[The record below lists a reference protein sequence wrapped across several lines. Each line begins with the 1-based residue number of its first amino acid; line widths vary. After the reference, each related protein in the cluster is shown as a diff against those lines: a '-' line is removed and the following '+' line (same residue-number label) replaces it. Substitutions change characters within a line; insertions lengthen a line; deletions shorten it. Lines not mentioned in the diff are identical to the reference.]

1 MYLLKSNEC
10 LFWYFSH
17 EGQLKSL
24 GQFEARVYSSFQQ
37 VAHVQMGLK
46 KLFIFKFT
54 YKLFCIIGIMIVLST
69 LGFFP
74 SSVIVSNNHVHT
86 VKIKS

>member
-1 MYLLKSNEC
+1 MHLLKSNEC
-10 LFWYFSH
+10 LFWFFH
-17 EGQLKSL
+17 EGQLKTL

-37 VAHVQMGLK
+37 VARVEMRLK

-54 YKLFCIIGIMIVLST
+54 LTLFCIIGIMIVLSA
-69 LGFFP
+69 LGFFL
-74 SSVIVSNNHVHT
+74 SSVIVSNNHMHT

>member
-10 LFWYFSH
+10 LEIFL
-17 EGQLKSL
+17 EGQLKTL

-37 VAHVQMGLK
+37 IAHLQMGLK

-54 YKLFCIIGIMIVLST
+54 
-69 LGFFP
+69 
-74 SSVIVSNNHVHT
+74 
-86 VKIKS
+86 